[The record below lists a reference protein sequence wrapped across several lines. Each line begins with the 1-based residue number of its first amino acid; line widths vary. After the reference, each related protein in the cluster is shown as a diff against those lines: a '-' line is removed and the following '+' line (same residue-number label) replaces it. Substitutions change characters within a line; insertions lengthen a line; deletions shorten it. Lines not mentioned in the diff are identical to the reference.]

1 MNQQPQV
8 CILEIVLVAGE
19 IILSSLGLLSLSG
32 KKESSEGEV
41 GQSEISGEEVAIR
54 ITQQQHGKG

>member
-8 CILEIVLVAGE
+8 CILEIVSVAGE

>member
-1 MNQQPQV
+1 MNQQPQA
-8 CILEIVLVAGE
+8 CILEIVLAVGGVL
-19 IILSSLGLLSLSG
+19 LSSLGLLSLSG

-54 ITQQQHGKG
+54 ITQQRHGKG

>member
-8 CILEIVLVAGE
+8 CILEIVLAVGE
-19 IILSSLGLLSLSG
+19 IILSLWGLLSLSG

-41 GQSEISGEEVAIR
+41 GQSEISGGEVAIR
-54 ITQQQHGKG
+54 ITQQQLGKG